1 MFVGGVW
8 RVCRWRVVCL
18 QVVCGVFA
26 GDVVCLQVACGAFA
40 GGVWCV
46 CR

>member
-1 MFVGGVW
+1 MRLQVVFGVFAGDA
-8 RVCRWRVVCL
+8 VCL

-26 GDVVCLQVACGAFA
+26 GDVVCLQVM
-40 GGVWCV
+40 WCV